1 MSTSE
6 HVKPRHALKSLGIA
20 VALAVVLA
28 GIVGTTAFFWNQ
40 LERARADTAALAAQ
54 VRELGG
60 QPVATAKPGQ
70 RGDQGP
76 PGPQGP
82 QGVPG
87 PQGPPG
93 APGSPGPVG
102 VTGQSPR
109 CLLEPSKCVG
119 PKGSAG
125 EQGEQGKQ
133 GQQGEPGKAGPAGPQ
148 GEPGAPGETGPQG
161 PAGPQGD
168 QGPAGPTGA
177 QGRGIA
183 DTDCLED
190 GTWRISYTDGTSQIV
205 QGPCRVVVVPSK

>member
-40 LERARADTAALAAQ
+40 LEQARADTAALAAQ

-60 QPVATAKPGQ
+60 QPVAAAKPGQ

-82 QGVPG
+82 QGSPG

-102 VTGQSPR
+102 VPGQSPR
-109 CLLEPSKCVG
+109 CLLEPSKCAG

-125 EQGEQGKQ
+125 QQGEQGKT
-133 GQQGEPGKAGPAGPQ
+133 GAPGKDGAVGPAGPAGPQ
-148 GEPGAPGETGPQG
+148 GEPG
-161 PAGPQGD
+161 PAGPQGP
-168 QGPAGPTGA
+168 QGEAGPQGVT
-177 QGRGIA
+177 GRGISSMA
-183 DTDCLED
+183 CQDNGQWLIT
-190 GTWRISYTDGTSQIV
+190 YTDSTTQTAE
-205 QGPCRVVVVPSK
+205 GPCRAVVLNK